1 MYHVLILDDDPADA
15 IILREALL
23 EVDPALSI
31 DVVDHA
37 DAALWRITSDRNP
50 RLLDQEVPDLVV
62 VGIQRKESD
71 GCQFVRHMA
80 SQPLPGAPP
89 MLVMNA
95 APCTE
100 SERATCAGGVFCGR
114 VKPTQ
119 YVQYKAMLRQSL
131 ARLKQRPPH
140 REDQPRHR
148 PLCV

>member
-1 MYHVLILDDDPADA
+1 MYNFLILDDDPADA

-23 EVDPALSI
+23 EIDPGLSI
-31 DVVDHA
+31 DAVDHA

-50 RLLDQEVPDLVV
+50 RLLSQEVPDLVV
-62 VGIQRKESD
+62 VGIQRRDSD

-100 SERATCAGGVFCGR
+100 SERATCVGGAFCR
-114 VKPTQ
+114 RTKPTQ
-119 YVQYKAMLRQSL
+119 YAQYKSLLRQAISHL
-131 ARLKQRPPH
+131 RPQSP
-140 REDQPRHR
+140 RSGDQNRPR